1 VPSPPLSLCK
11 EWVCVAEGGAET
23 AVGMDAPTGS
33 KAQISG
39 ESLNLDT
46 TSVGYAEGNVLDNSA
61 NASTEA

>member
-1 VPSPPLSLCK
+1 
-11 EWVCVAEGGAET
+11 
-23 AVGMDAPTGS
+23 MDAPTGS